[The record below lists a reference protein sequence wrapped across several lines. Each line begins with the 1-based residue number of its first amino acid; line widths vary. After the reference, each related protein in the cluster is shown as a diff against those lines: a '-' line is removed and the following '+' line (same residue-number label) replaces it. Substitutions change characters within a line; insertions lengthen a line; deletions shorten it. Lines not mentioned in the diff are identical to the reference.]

1 MHAVSDIGA
10 LVEWLQ
16 ERIAFGQDSTE
27 NLAVLH
33 NQNHMVHEFGLSAW
47 VIDAIKATSH
57 ISKCYF
63 MCWND
68 CLHGGGGSN

>member
-16 ERIAFGQDSTE
+16 ANIEFGHDSAD

-33 NQNHMVHEFGLSAW
+33 NQNCVVDDFGLTAQITFFFCS
-47 VIDAIKATSH
+47 
-57 ISKCYF
+57 
-63 MCWND
+63 M
-68 CLHGGGGSN
+68 LLG